1 RAKRPRRR
9 CSLALLQRA
18 WRAFAATAAR
28 ARTHTRAHAHARAR
42 GAGEGPGRA
51 SGAARSSPERAP
63 SGPRAHLAKRKDA
76 PSRSAWPRR
85 QPGRPEVRGQP
96 WKTPARRP
104 SRPPGDPNPRG
115 TPRPRESRWPR
126 PPRRSPRPSLARRPS
141 PSSCRPRRSP
151 RPPPPRPARAWRT
164 IRSCP
169 CMNKD
174 SQEVHQL
181 LNELRTK
188 FVETHKLIK
197 SIQGISLS
205 PEQQQQQLQNL
216 REQVKTKNKLLQ
228 KYKTLCMFEI
238 PKE

>member
-1 RAKRPRRR
+1 MATPGAAAAGGSRA
-9 CSLALLQRA
+9 ALEDPGPPPQPPP
-18 WRAFAATAAR
+18 
-28 ARTHTRAHAHARAR
+28 
-42 GAGEGPGRA
+42 GGPQPAGNPQGPGEPLPTA
-51 SGAARSSPERAP
+51 PAPLPAPQPCAAPEPKFLPPQAQPAP
-63 SGPRAHLAKRKDA
+63 
-76 PSRSAWPRR
+76 
-85 QPGRPEVRGQP
+85 
-96 WKTPARRP
+96 PAA
-104 SRPPGDPNPRG
+104 PPGPGLEDYSFLPLVRD
-115 TPRPRESRWPR
+115 
-126 PPRRSPRPSLARRPS
+126 
-141 PSSCRPRRSP
+141 
-151 RPPPPRPARAWRT
+151 
-164 IRSCP
+164 IIK

-197 SIQGISLS
+197 SMQGIGLS

>member
-1 RAKRPRRR
+1 MATPG
-9 CSLALLQRA
+9 
-18 WRAFAATAAR
+18 AA
-28 ARTHTRAHAHARAR
+28 
-42 GAGEGPGRA
+42 A
-51 SGAARSSPERAP
+51 SG
-63 SGPRAHLAKRKDA
+63 GPRAALED
-76 PSRSAWPRR
+76 PGPPP
-85 QPGRPEVRGQP
+85 QP
-96 WKTPARRP
+96 
-104 SRPPGDPNPRG
+104 PPGGAQPAGNPQG
-115 TPRPRESRWPR
+115 PGEPLPTAPAPQPCAAPEPKFL
-126 PPRRSPRPSLARRPS
+126 PPQAQPA
-141 PSSCRPRRSP
+141 
-151 RPPPPRPARAWRT
+151 PPAAPPGPGLEDYSFLPLVRD
-164 IRSCP
+164 IIK

-197 SIQGISLS
+197 SMQGIGLS